1 MAVITARVKGST
13 KKTAKGSAAT
23 SGAKTG
29 AVVGGPLASFRRFLR
44 WHAPSPDPRGPR
56 VALGLAWFALLAV
69 AVFLRWLLPVV
80 LTGTAAL
87 AALQTAGRAKE
98 VRRPVN
104 QVVAALGAGVLVASA
119 AHSTRA
125 AGFALIA
132 FAAAALLLPPGRRP
146 WPFDLEASGAAAWY
160 TLRSGGPV
168 GVALASVVLVQGIDE
183 AALGFLVVGL
193 CAYDAG
199 DYLLSAGEPQG
210 RWVGPLAGMA
220 ALLMWTLGMAV
231 FDPPPFAGSQPW
243 VVGVVLALCAP
254 AGQWFASTLLPRP
267 TTRAAALRRVDSW
280 LFAAPAFLVA
290 VWLVV

>member
-1 MAVITARVKGST
+1 MAARAKTTTAT
-13 KKTAKGSAAT
+13 KRGPAAT
-23 SGAKTG
+23 GVGAG
-29 AVVGGPLASFRRFLR
+29 LLAPARRFLR
-44 WHAPSPDPRGPR
+44 HHAPSPDPRGPR
-56 VALGLAWFALLAV
+56 IPLGVGWFLLLIV

-80 LTGTAAL
+80 LAATAAL

-98 VRRPVN
+98 AGRPV
-104 QVVAALGAGVLVASA
+104 QQPLAALGAAGLVGAASVSTSLTGLVL
-119 AHSTRA
+119 
-125 AGFALIA
+125 LL

-146 WPFDLEASGAAAWY
+146 WPFDLDASGTAAWY

-183 AALGFLVVGL
+183 AALGFLVIAV

-199 DYLLSAGEPQG
+199 DYLISAGEPQG
-210 RWVGPLAGMA
+210 RWMGPLAGVA
-220 ALLMWTLGMAV
+220 ATMVWTLAMAV
-231 FDPPPFAGSQPW
+231 FDPPPFSGGEPW
-243 VVGVVLALCAP
+243 VVGVVLSLCAP

-290 VWLVV
+290 VWVVL